1 MGVFLFSPSMQKS
14 IIFGMMNAMTR
25 FFHGGKK
32 FASLLLNRGG
42 QMTLPFVLLIGGII
56 VEITIAGAFVTYFL
70 SSSGYGERLSIRAS
84 AAAESGIRDAM
95 VKITQNKEWDPVP
108 STYILQI
115 SSEPNDSASLQ
126 ITRTIPDTTHYKYE
140 IVSLGTAGSRQKK
153 FVAIVFVDTTT
164 GAVQLESIRENPIE

>member
-1 MGVFLFSPSMQKS
+1 
-14 IIFGMMNAMTR
+14 MMNVMTR
-25 FFHGGKK
+25 FFSGRKHSVS
-32 FASLLLNRGG
+32 FLMSRHG

-108 STYILQI
+108 PTYILQV
-115 SSEPNDSASLQ
+115 SSETNDSASLQ

-140 IVSLGTAGSRQKK
+140 IISLGTAGSRQKK
-153 FVAIVFVDTTT
+153 FVATVFVDTAT
-164 GAVQLESIRENPIE
+164 GEVQLESIRENPIE